1 MVMGPVCSVDGCHVM
16 SRTEPA
22 STFWSWVGTVMAAK
36 PAVWAK
42 TEEVNARTA
51 AATNEYCILKLL
63 SRKDLKSV
71 TYQRIQKLEIDGEIL
86 GLK

>member
-1 MVMGPVCSVDGCHVM
+1 MGPVCSVDGCHVI

-22 STFWSWVGTVMAAK
+22 STFWSWVGTVMAAN

-63 SRKDLKSV
+63 NL
-71 TYQRIQKLEIDGEIL
+71 
-86 GLK
+86 